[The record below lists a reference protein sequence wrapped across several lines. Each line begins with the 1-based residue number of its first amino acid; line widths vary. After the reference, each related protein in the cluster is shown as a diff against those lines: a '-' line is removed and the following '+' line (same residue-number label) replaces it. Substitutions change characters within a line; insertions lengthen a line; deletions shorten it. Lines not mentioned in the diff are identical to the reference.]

1 MKTDRYTRVVLTFI
15 AGILTLL
22 ACQNF
27 FEMRNATASEHS
39 PSKVVKVAVCNTN
52 GTWCADILQNGG
64 IQGVRVFNQ

>member
-27 FEMRNATASEHS
+27 FEMKIATASEHS
-39 PSKVVKVAVCNTN
+39 PSKVVKVAICSAN